1 MTNIS
6 LLTDA
11 DEVIGAEY
19 DAFKDEVTRT
29 VVGKLGASKIRFAE
43 LDMDGFY
50 NQAWYG
56 LYTKLQDG
64 QQVENRKGLLVQM
77 TYRRAIDEYRTL
89 HPDRQADPVIL
100 ETLGAENP
108 IEETMDQ
115 QQEFKHFVEGM
126 RSELNQR
133 ELQAATLCY
142 VYGMSRP
149 EAAEQVGVR
158 PKRMEKIM
166 DGVSRKMRPVLASI
180 KEGTW
185 CEDRAVLINQFALG
199 ALDPDSSEYGEAVD
213 HLEGCPGCRRH
224 VMGTRGLT
232 AVTIPS
238 ALMLFALTGAAV
250 GAGAA
255 GAAAASAGGSSAAAG
270 GSSAGGVAAGGA
282 GAGAGAAQ
290 IAAVVAAI
298 AAVAAGGFV
307 AANRLSGGNDAPSP
321 APVSQA
327 PATSAADAAAAKAA
341 AAKAAAA
348 KAAAE
353 KRAAAK
359 KAAAKKKVAAAK
371 AEAAQPAPPQTQ
383 SQTAQP
389 VQPQQTTPQYTPSN
403 PSDDGGA
410 EFDLQ

>member
-1 MTNIS
+1 MSSPT
-6 LLTDA
+6 LVTKA
-11 DEVIGAEY
+11 DQLIADEY
-19 DAFKDEVTRT
+19 DAFKDDVTRT
-29 VVGKLGASKIRFAE
+29 VAGKLSASKIRFAE

-64 QQVENRKGLLVQM
+64 QQIENRKGLLVQM

-89 HPDRQADPVIL
+89 HPDRQADPVLL
-100 ETLGAENP
+100 ETIGAENP

-166 DGVSRKMRPVLASI
+166 DEVSRKMRPVLASI
-180 KEGTW
+180 REGTW

-199 ALDPDSSEYGEAVD
+199 ALDPESDDYREAVD
-213 HLEGCPGCRRH
+213 HLDGCPGCRRH
-224 VMGTRGLT
+224 VLGTRGMT

-255 GAAAASAGGSSAAAG
+255 GAAAASGGSAAAG
-270 GSSAGGVAAGGA
+270 GSSAGGGAAAGG
-282 GAGAGAAQ
+282 GAGLAGAAQ
-290 IAAVVAAI
+290 IAAVVAAV
-298 AAVAAGGFV
+298 AAVAAGGIV
-307 AANRLSGGNDAPSP
+307 AANKLSGGNDSPSN
-321 APVSQA
+321 APVNQGAS
-327 PATSAADAAAAKAA
+327 SDAAEAAAAKAA
-341 AAKAAAA
+341 AAKAAA
-348 KAAAE
+348 K
-353 KRAAAK
+353 KRAAARKAVAK
-359 KAAAKKKVAAAK
+359 KAAAKKKQTAAAK
-371 AEAAQPAPPQTQ
+371 PEAAQPAPKQTQ
-383 SQTAQP
+383 PQAAQP
-389 VQPQQTTPQYTPSN
+389 APTKPQFTPSN

>member
-1 MTNIS
+1 MSSQALATN
-6 LLTDA
+6 A
-11 DEVIGAEY
+11 DEVIGTEY

-29 VVGKLGASKIRFAE
+29 VAGKLGASKIRFAD

-64 QQVENRKGLLVQM
+64 QQIDNRKGLLIQM

-89 HPDRQADPVIL
+89 HPDRQADPVVL
-100 ETLGAENP
+100 ETLGVDNP
-108 IEETMDQ
+108 IEETIDQ

-142 VYGMSRP
+142 VYGLSRP

-166 DGVSRKMRPVLASI
+166 DEVSRKMRPVLASI

-199 ALDPDSSEYGEAVD
+199 ALDPEGADYREAID
-213 HLEGCPGCRRH
+213 HLEDCPGCRRH

-255 GAAAASAGGSSAAAG
+255 GAAAAGSSTAG
-270 GSSAGGVAAGGA
+270 GSSAGGGAAAA
-282 GAGAGAAQ
+282 GAGTGIGSAAQ
-290 IAAVVAAI
+290 IAAVVAAV
-298 AAVAAGGFV
+298 AAVAAGGIV
-307 AANRLSGGNDAPSP
+307 AANQLSGDDSPSP
-321 APVSQA
+321 Q
-327 PATSAADAAAAKAA
+327 PAGQDANAAAGAA
-341 AAKAAAA
+341 
-348 KAAAE
+348 
-353 KRAAAK
+353 
-359 KAAAKKKVAAAK
+359 AAAK
-371 AEAAQPAPPQTQ
+371 AEAAKEAAAKRAAARRSAAKKKAAAEAVVKSEAQQPAPQQAQPPVAQPVDPQPAPP
-383 SQTAQP
+383 AA
-389 VQPQQTTPQYTPSN
+389 TPSN
-403 PSDDGGA
+403 PSEDGGA

>member
-1 MTNIS
+1 MSSPTLAIN
-6 LLTDA
+6 A
-11 DEVIGAEY
+11 DQIIGEEY
-19 DAFKDEVTRT
+19 DAFKDEVTRS
-29 VVGKLGASKIRFAE
+29 VGGKLAGSKIRFAD

-64 QQVENRKGLLVQM
+64 QQIENRKGLLIQM

-89 HPDRQADPVIL
+89 HPDRQADPMIL
-100 ETLGAENP
+100 ETIGSDNP
-108 IEETMDQ
+108 IEETLDQ

-126 RSELNQR
+126 RSSLNQR

-166 DGVSRKMRPVLASI
+166 DEVSRKMRPVLASI

-199 ALDPDSSEYGEAVD
+199 ALDPESDDYREAVD
-213 HLEGCPGCRRH
+213 HLQDCSGCRRH

-232 AVTIPS
+232 AVTLPS

-255 GAAAASAGGSSAAAG
+255 GAAAASAGGSAAG
-270 GSSAGGVAAGGA
+270 GSSAGGGVAAGGA
-282 GAGAGAAQ
+282 GLGAAQ
-290 IAAVVAAI
+290 VAAVVAAV
-298 AAVAAGGFV
+298 AAVAAGGIV
-307 AANRLSGGNDAPSP
+307 AANKLSSGDSSP
-321 APVSQA
+321 TPTPVTQSPDTA
-327 PATSAADAAAAKAA
+327 AADAAVAKAA
-341 AAKAAAA
+341 AAKKAA
-348 KAAAE
+348 KA
-353 KRAAAK
+353 KRAAKRKATAK
-359 KAAAKKKVAAAK
+359 TKAAAVKP
-371 AEAAQPAPPQTQ
+371 EAQQAPVQQAQPQSAPAPAPESTQ
-383 SQTAQP
+383 PKA
-389 VQPQQTTPQYTPSN
+389 TPSN
-403 PSDDGGA
+403 PSDDSGA

>member
-1 MTNIS
+1 MSSPVLATN
-6 LLTDA
+6 A
-11 DEVIGAEY
+11 DDVIGAEY
-19 DAFKDEVTRT
+19 DAFKEEVTRT
-29 VVGKLGASKIRFAE
+29 AAGKLGASKIRFAD

-64 QQVENRKGLLVQM
+64 QQIENRKGLLIQM

-89 HPDRQADPVIL
+89 HPDRQADPVVL
-100 ETLGAENP
+100 ETLGVDNP
-108 IEETMDQ
+108 IEETIDQ

-166 DGVSRKMRPVLASI
+166 DEVSRKLRPVLASI

-199 ALDPDSSEYGEAVD
+199 ALDSESAEYREAID

-255 GAAAASAGGSSAAAG
+255 GAAAAGSSAAGGSTAG
-270 GSSAGGVAAGGA
+270 GGAAAAGTGA
-282 GAGAGAAQ
+282 GIGGAAQ
-290 IAAVVAAI
+290 IAAVVAAV
-298 AAVAAGGFV
+298 AAVAAGGVV
-307 AANRLSGGNDAPSP
+307 AANQLSGGDDPP
-321 APVSQA
+321 APQPASQNA
-327 PATSAADAAAAKAA
+327 DTAADAAAAEAA
-341 AAKAAAA
+341 AAKASAAKEAAA
-348 KAAAE
+348 ERAAARKKAAAE
-353 KRAAAK
+353 
-359 KAAAKKKVAAAK
+359 
-371 AEAAQPAPPQTQ
+371 AEAKPEAPQQTPQPAQPPVAQPVEPQPAPP
-383 SQTAQP
+383 AA
-389 VQPQQTTPQYTPSN
+389 TPSN
-403 PSDDGGA
+403 PSEDSGA

>member
-1 MTNIS
+1 MSSPLLATN
-6 LLTDA
+6 A

-19 DAFKDEVTRT
+19 DAFKDEVKRT
-29 VVGKLGASKIRFAE
+29 VAGKLSASKIRFAD

-64 QQVENRKGLLVQM
+64 QQIENRKGLLIQM

-89 HPDRQADPVIL
+89 HPDRQADPVVL
-100 ETLGAENP
+100 ETLGVDNP
-108 IEETMDQ
+108 IEETIDQ
-115 QQEFKHFVEGM
+115 QQDFRHFVEGM

-133 ELQAATLCY
+133 ELRAATLCY

-166 DGVSRKMRPVLASI
+166 DEVSRKMRPVLASI

-199 ALDPDSSEYGEAVD
+199 ALDPEGADYREAID

-255 GAAAASAGGSSAAAG
+255 GAAAAGSGAAG
-270 GSSAGGVAAGGA
+270 GSSAGGGAAAAGTGA
-282 GAGAGAAQ
+282 GLGGAAQ
-290 IAAVVAAI
+290 IAAVVAAV
-298 AAVAAGGFV
+298 AAVAAGGVV
-307 AANRLSGGNDAPSP
+307 AANQLSGDDSP
-321 APVSQA
+321 EPQPASQNA
-327 PATSAADAAAAKAA
+327 NAAAEASAAKAE
-341 AAKAAAA
+341 AAKE
-348 KAAAE
+348 AAAE
-353 KRAAAK
+353 RAAKRRSAARK
-359 KAAAKKKVAAAK
+359 KAAAK
-371 AEAAQPAPPQTQ
+371 AEAKSEAQQPAPQQTQPQVVQPVDPQPAPP
-383 SQTAQP
+383 AA
-389 VQPQQTTPQYTPSN
+389 TPSN
-403 PSDDGGA
+403 PSEDGGA

>member
-1 MTNIS
+1 MSSPT
-6 LLTDA
+6 LATRA
-11 DEVIGAEY
+11 DQLIADEY
-19 DAFKDEVTRT
+19 DAFKDDVTRT
-29 VVGKLGASKIRFAE
+29 VAGKLGASKIRFAE

-64 QQVENRKGLLVQM
+64 QQIENRKGLLVQM

-89 HPDRQADPVIL
+89 HPDRQADPVLL
-100 ETLGAENP
+100 ETIGAENP

-166 DGVSRKMRPVLASI
+166 DEVSRKMRPVLASI
-180 KEGTW
+180 REGTW

-199 ALDPDSSEYGEAVD
+199 ALDPESDEYREAVD
-213 HLEGCPGCRRH
+213 HLDGCPGCRRH
-224 VMGTRGLT
+224 VLGTRGMT

-255 GAAAASAGGSSAAAG
+255 GAAAASGGSAAAG
-270 GSSAGGVAAGGA
+270 GSSAGGGAAAGG
-282 GAGAGAAQ
+282 GAGIAGAAQ
-290 IAAVVAAI
+290 IAAVVAAV
-298 AAVAAGGFV
+298 AAVAAGGYV
-307 AANRLSGGNDAPSP
+307 AADKLSGGNASP
-321 APVSQA
+321 TSAPVGQGAS
-327 PATSAADAAAAKAA
+327 SDSADAAAAKAA
-341 AAKAAAA
+341 AAKAAA
-348 KAAAE
+348 K
-353 KRAAAK
+353 KRAAAR
-359 KAAAKKKVAAAK
+359 KAAAKETAAK
-371 AEAAQPAPPQTQ
+371 KKTATAKPEAAQPAPHQTQ
-383 SQTAQP
+383 PQPAQP
-389 VQPQQTTPQYTPSN
+389 TPTKPQFTPSN

>member
-1 MTNIS
+1 MSSPLLATN
-6 LLTDA
+6 A

-29 VVGKLGASKIRFAE
+29 VAGKLGASKIRFAD

-64 QQVENRKGLLVQM
+64 QQIENRKGLLIQM

-89 HPDRQADPVIL
+89 HPDRQADPVVL
-100 ETLGAENP
+100 ETLGVDNP
-108 IEETMDQ
+108 IEETIDQ
-115 QQEFKHFVEGM
+115 QQEFRHFVEGM

-133 ELQAATLCY
+133 ELRAATLCY

-166 DGVSRKMRPVLASI
+166 DEVSRKMRPVLASI

-199 ALDPDSSEYGEAVD
+199 ALDPEGADYREAID

-255 GAAAASAGGSSAAAG
+255 GAAAAGSSAAG
-270 GSSAGGVAAGGA
+270 GSSAGGGAAAAGTGA
-282 GAGAGAAQ
+282 GLGGAAQ

-298 AAVAAGGFV
+298 AAVAAGGVV
-307 AANRLSGGNDAPSP
+307 AANQLSGDDSP
-321 APVSQA
+321 EPQPASQNA
-327 PATSAADAAAAKAA
+327 N
-341 AAKAAAA
+341 
-348 KAAAE
+348 AAAE
-353 KRAAAK
+353 AS
-359 KAAAKKKVAAAK
+359 AAK
-371 AEAAQPAPPQTQ
+371 AEAAKEAAAERAAERRSAARKKAAAEAEAKAEAQQPAPQQTQPQVAQPVDPQPAPP
-383 SQTAQP
+383 A
-389 VQPQQTTPQYTPSN
+389 VTPSN
-403 PSDDGGA
+403 PSEDGGA

>member
-1 MTNIS
+1 MSSPALATN
-6 LLTDA
+6 A

-29 VVGKLGASKIRFAE
+29 VAGKLSASKIRFAD

-56 LYTKLQDG
+56 LYTKLQDN
-64 QQVENRKGLLVQM
+64 QQIENRKGLLIQM
-77 TYRRAIDEYRTL
+77 AYRRAIDEYRTL
-89 HPDRQADPVIL
+89 HPDRQADPVVL
-100 ETLGAENP
+100 ETLGVDNP
-108 IEETMDQ
+108 IEETIDQ

-166 DGVSRKMRPVLASI
+166 DEVSRKMRPVLASI

-199 ALDPDSSEYGEAVD
+199 ALDPESTDYREAID
-213 HLEGCPGCRRH
+213 HLEGCSGCRRH

-255 GAAAASAGGSSAAAG
+255 GAAAAGSSTAG
-270 GSSAGGVAAGGA
+270 GSSAGGAAAAGTGA
-282 GAGAGAAQ
+282 GIGGAAQ
-290 IAAVVAAI
+290 IAAVVAAV
-298 AAVAAGGFV
+298 AAVAAGGVV
-307 AANRLSGGNDAPSP
+307 AANQLSGGGNSP
-321 APVSQA
+321 APAPTSQN
-327 PATSAADAAAAKAA
+327 SDAAATAGVAAGKAKA
-341 AAKAAAA
+341 
-348 KAAAE
+348 
-353 KRAAAK
+353 R
-359 KAAAKKKVAAAK
+359 KAAAKKKSTAK
-371 AEAAQPAPPQTQ
+371 AEAKSETQQPAPQQAQPPVAQPVDPQPAPP
-383 SQTAQP
+383 AA
-389 VQPQQTTPQYTPSN
+389 TPSN
-403 PSDDGGA
+403 PSEDGGA

>member
-1 MTNIS
+1 MSSQTLSTN
-6 LLTDA
+6 A

-29 VVGKLGASKIRFAE
+29 VAGKLSASKIRFAD

-64 QQVENRKGLLVQM
+64 QQIENRKGLLIQM

-89 HPDRQADPVIL
+89 HPDRQADPVVL
-100 ETLGAENP
+100 ETLGVDNP
-108 IEETMDQ
+108 IEETIDQ
-115 QQEFKHFVEGM
+115 QQEFRHFVEGM

-166 DGVSRKMRPVLASI
+166 DEVSRKLRPVLASI

-199 ALDPDSSEYGEAVD
+199 ALDPDGADYREAID

-255 GAAAASAGGSSAAAG
+255 GAAAAGSSTAG
-270 GSSAGGVAAGGA
+270 GSSAGGAAAAGTGA
-282 GAGAGAAQ
+282 GIGGAAQ

-298 AAVAAGGFV
+298 AAVAAGGVV
-307 AANRLSGGNDAPSP
+307 AANQLSGGDDSP
-321 APVSQA
+321 APQ
-327 PATSAADAAAAKAA
+327 PAGQNANTAAAAEAAEAEAAKEAA
-341 AAKAAAA
+341 AERAAARRSEA
-348 KAAAE
+348 RKKAAAE
-353 KRAAAK
+353 AE
-359 KAAAKKKVAAAK
+359 AK
-371 AEAAQPAPPQTQ
+371 AEAQESVPPPAQPQVAQPVDPQPAPP
-383 SQTAQP
+383 AA
-389 VQPQQTTPQYTPSN
+389 TPSN
-403 PSDDGGA
+403 PSEDGGA

>member
-1 MTNIS
+1 MSSPALAI
-6 LLTDA
+6 DA
-11 DEVIGAEY
+11 DAVIGEEY

-29 VVGKLGASKIRFAE
+29 VAGKLAATKIRFAD

-64 QQVENRKGLLVQM
+64 QKIENRKGLLVQM

-89 HPDRQADPVIL
+89 HPDRQADPVVL
-100 ETLGAENP
+100 ETIGTDNP
-108 IEETMDQ
+108 IEETIDQ
-115 QQEFKHFVEGM
+115 QREFKQFVEGM
-126 RSELNQR
+126 RSELSQR

-142 VYGMSRP
+142 VYGFSRP

-166 DGVSRKMRPVLASI
+166 DEVSRKMRPVLASI

-185 CEDRAVLINQFALG
+185 CEDRALLINQFALG
-199 ALDPDSSEYGEAVD
+199 ALDPDSADYREAVD

-232 AVTIPS
+232 AITIPS

-255 GAAAASAGGSSAAAG
+255 GAAAATSGSAAG
-270 GSSAGGVAAGGA
+270 GSSAGGGAAAGGA
-282 GAGAGAAQ
+282 GIGGAAQ
-290 IAAVVAAI
+290 AAAVVAAI

-307 AANRLSGGNDAPSP
+307 VANKVSGGNDAASP
-321 APVSQA
+321 APTTQGA
-327 PATSAADAAAAKAA
+327 NTAAADAAAADAAAAKAA
-341 AAKAAAA
+341 AAK

-353 KRAAAK
+353 RAAARKAAARK
-359 KAAAKKKVAAAK
+359 KAAA
-371 AEAAQPAPPQTQ
+371 AEAEASQPAPQQ
-383 SQTAQP
+383 SQPQV
-389 VQPQQTTPQYTPSN
+389 VQPAEPAPAKPKFTPSN

>member
-1 MTNIS
+1 MSSPTLAVN
-6 LLTDA
+6 A

-29 VVGKLGASKIRFAE
+29 VAGKLGATKIRFAD

-64 QQVENRKGLLVQM
+64 QRIENRKGLLIQM

-89 HPDRQADPVIL
+89 HPDRQADPVVL
-100 ETLGAENP
+100 ETLGVDNP
-108 IEETMDQ
+108 IEETIDQ

-142 VYGMSRP
+142 VYGLSRP

-166 DGVSRKMRPVLASI
+166 DEVSRKMRPVLASI

-199 ALDPDSSEYGEAVD
+199 ALDAESDDYREAVD

-238 ALMLFALTGAAV
+238 AFVLMALTGAAV

-255 GAAAASAGGSSAAAG
+255 GAAAAGSSAAG
-270 GSSAGGVAAGGA
+270 GSSAGGGAAAAGA
-282 GAGAGAAQ
+282 GAGIGGAAQ

-307 AANRLSGGNDAPSP
+307 AVNNLSSEDP
-321 APVSQA
+321 APAPA
-327 PATSAADAAAAKAA
+327 PATQNTDAADAAAEKAA
-341 AAKAAAA
+341 AAKAAATK
-348 KAAAE
+348 KAAA
-353 KRAAAK
+353 KRAAAR
-359 KAAAKKKVAAAK
+359 KAAAKKKAAA
-371 AEAAQPAPPQTQ
+371 AEAETPLPAPQAVQPQEAQPA
-383 SQTAQP
+383 
-389 VQPQQTTPQYTPSN
+389 QPQPTQPKATPSN
-403 PSDDGGA
+403 PSEDGGA
-410 EFDLQ
+410 EFDLR

>member
-1 MTNIS
+1 MPRVRSISSQTLTTN
-6 LLTDA
+6 A

-19 DAFKDEVTRT
+19 AAFKDEVTRT
-29 VVGKLGASKIRFAE
+29 AAGKLAASKIRFAD

-64 QQVENRKGLLVQM
+64 QKVENRKGLLIQM

-89 HPDRQADPVIL
+89 HPDRQADPVVL
-100 ETLGAENP
+100 ETLGVENP
-108 IEETMDQ
+108 IDETIDQ

-149 EAAEQVGVR
+149 EAAERVGVR

-166 DGVSRKMRPVLASI
+166 DEVSRKLRPVLASI

-199 ALDPDSSEYGEAVD
+199 ALDPEGDEYREALG

-238 ALMLFALTGAAV
+238 ALMLFALTGAVV

-255 GAAAASAGGSSAAAG
+255 GAAAVGSGVAG
-270 GSSAGGVAAGGA
+270 GSSAGGGAAAGTGAGLGGA
-282 GAGAGAAQ
+282 GQ
-290 IAAVVAAI
+290 IAAVVAAV
-298 AAVAAGGFV
+298 AAVAAGGVV
-307 AANRLSGGNDAPSP
+307 AANQLSGGEDAPAPQP
-321 APVSQA
+321 ASQNS
-327 PATSAADAAAAKAA
+327 TQAADAAAAKEAA
-341 AAKAAAA
+341 A
-348 KAAAE
+348 
-353 KRAAAK
+353 KRAAARRS
-359 KAAAKKKVAAAK
+359 AAKKKA
-371 AEAAQPAPPQTQ
+371 AEAEAKTEAQQPAPQPPQPQTVRPQPAPP
-383 SQTAQP
+383 A
-389 VQPQQTTPQYTPSN
+389 VTPSN
-403 PSDDGGA
+403 PSEDSGA

>member
-1 MTNIS
+1 MPSEVIATN
-6 LLTDA
+6 A

-19 DAFKDEVTRT
+19 DSFKDEVTRT
-29 VVGKLGASKIRFAE
+29 VAGKLGASKIRFAD

-64 QQVENRKGLLVQM
+64 QQIENRKGLLIQM

-89 HPDRQADPVIL
+89 HPDRQADPVVL
-100 ETLGAENP
+100 ETLGVDNP
-108 IEETMDQ
+108 IEETIDQ

-166 DGVSRKMRPVLASI
+166 DEVSRKLRPVLASI

-199 ALDPDSSEYGEAVD
+199 ALDPESAEYREAID

-255 GAAAASAGGSSAAAG
+255 GAAAAGSSAAG
-270 GSSAGGVAAGGA
+270 GSSAGGGAAAAGTGA
-282 GAGAGAAQ
+282 GIGGAAQ
-290 IAAVVAAI
+290 VAAVVAAI
-298 AAVAAGGFV
+298 AAVAAGGIV
-307 AANRLSGGNDAPSP
+307 AANQLSAGDDSP
-321 APVSQA
+321 APKPASQNA
-327 PATSAADAAAAKAA
+327 NAAADAAAAAKAE
-341 AAKAAAA
+341 AAKE
-348 KAAAE
+348 AAE
-353 KRAAAK
+353 KRAAARRSAARK
-359 KAAAKKKVAAAK
+359 KAAAEAEAK
-371 AEAAQPAPPQTQ
+371 AEVQPPAPQQTQPQVAQPVDPQPAPPV
-383 SQTAQP
+383 A
-389 VQPQQTTPQYTPSN
+389 TPSK
-403 PSDDGGA
+403 PSEDGGA

>member
-1 MTNIS
+1 MSSPVLATN
-6 LLTDA
+6 A
-11 DEVIGAEY
+11 DDVIGAEY
-19 DAFKDEVTRT
+19 DAFKEEVTRT
-29 VVGKLGASKIRFAE
+29 VAGKLGASKIRFAD

-64 QQVENRKGLLVQM
+64 QQIENRKGLLIQM

-89 HPDRQADPVIL
+89 HPDRQADPVVL
-100 ETLGAENP
+100 ETLGVDNP
-108 IEETMDQ
+108 IEETIDQ

-166 DGVSRKMRPVLASI
+166 DEVSRKLRPVLASI

-199 ALDPDSSEYGEAVD
+199 ALDSESAEYREAID

-255 GAAAASAGGSSAAAG
+255 GAAAAGSSAAGGSTAG
-270 GSSAGGVAAGGA
+270 GGAAAAGTGA
-282 GAGAGAAQ
+282 GIGGAAQ
-290 IAAVVAAI
+290 IAAVVAAV
-298 AAVAAGGFV
+298 AAVAAGGVV
-307 AANRLSGGNDAPSP
+307 AANQLSGGDDPP
-321 APVSQA
+321 APQPASQNA
-327 PATSAADAAAAKAA
+327 DTAADAAAAEAA
-341 AAKAAAA
+341 AAKASAA
-348 KAAAE
+348 KEAAAE
-353 KRAAAK
+353 RAAARK
-359 KAAAKKKVAAAK
+359 KTA
-371 AEAAQPAPPQTQ
+371 AEAEAKPEAPQQTPQPAQPPVAQPVEPQPAPP
-383 SQTAQP
+383 AA
-389 VQPQQTTPQYTPSN
+389 TPSN
-403 PSDDGGA
+403 PSEDSGA

>member
-1 MTNIS
+1 MSSPPVTVN
-6 LLTDA
+6 A

-29 VVGKLGASKIRFAE
+29 AAGKLGASKIRFAE

-50 NQAWYG
+50 NQAWFG

-64 QQVENRKGLLVQM
+64 QQIENRKGLLIQM

-89 HPDRQADPVIL
+89 HPDRQADPVVL
-100 ETLGAENP
+100 ETLGVDNP
-108 IEETMDQ
+108 IEETIDQ

-166 DGVSRKMRPVLASI
+166 DEVSRKMRPVLASI
-180 KEGTW
+180 KEGNW

-199 ALDPDSSEYGEAVD
+199 ALDPEGSDYREAID
-213 HLEGCPGCRRH
+213 HLEDCPGCRRH

-255 GAAAASAGGSSAAAG
+255 GAAAAGSSTAG
-270 GSSAGGVAAGGA
+270 GSSAGAAAAAGTGA
-282 GAGAGAAQ
+282 GIGGAAQ

-298 AAVAAGGFV
+298 AAVAAGGVV
-307 AANRLSGGNDAPSP
+307 AANQLSGAD
-321 APVSQA
+321 
-327 PATSAADAAAAKAA
+327 DAAAPRPASQNANTAA
-341 AAKAAAA
+341 T
-348 KAAAE
+348 AE
-353 KRAAAK
+353 AD
-359 KAAAKKKVAAAK
+359 AAK
-371 AEAAQPAPPQTQ
+371 AEAAKEAAAERAATRRSAARRKAAAEAEAKAEAQQPAPQQTQ
-383 SQTAQP
+383 PQAAQP
-389 VQPQQTTPQYTPSN
+389 VDPQPAQPQATPSN
-403 PSDDGGA
+403 PSEDGGA